1 MLYTR
6 DKDEQISKLNREASA
21 VLKSC
26 TQKYWA
32 LIFIFFPFFF
42 FLFQTRHAILVG
54 DYFFGSEQYSEIEVF
69 APPELELIL
78 VSIKVK

>member
-26 TQKYWA
+26 TQKV
-32 LIFIFFPFFF
+32 LDI
-42 FLFQTRHAILVG
+42 
-54 DYFFGSEQYSEIEVF
+54 
-69 APPELELIL
+69 
-78 VSIKVK
+78 

>member
-32 LIFIFFPFFF
+32 F
-42 FLFQTRHAILVG
+42 
-54 DYFFGSEQYSEIEVF
+54 
-69 APPELELIL
+69 
-78 VSIKVK
+78 K